1 MHFWGIVVHYSLYAL
16 FWIEKILPT
25 RTTSVPKKT
34 TIRSVTK
41 LRQWHK
47 SHVAI
52 LIQIYS
58 YKNGIHNSSLTVNCV
73 TNSRIIIIVIIIII
87 IISLAKSKIFLF
99 PFIVLRVSC
108 SLKFSP
114 LFLVLFD
121 GPARIQTL
129 LGFCFNG
136 FERLTGSYKPC
147 DIIASLKFIFLTL
160 FVHILTIT
168 HLLCCRQFTLP

>member
-34 TIRSVTK
+34 TFRSVTK

-47 SHVAI
+47 SYVAI

-58 YKNGIHNSSLTVNCV
+58 YKNGIRNSSLTVNCV
-73 TNSRIIIIVIIIII
+73 TNSRIIIII

-114 LFLVLFD
+114 LFLVLLD

-136 FERLTGSYKPC
+136 FERLKGSHKPC

-168 HLLCCRQFTLP
+168 HLLCCRQFCTLP